1 MLLNK
6 ISVNIPF
13 LKRVAL
19 FIFVGFLALLMIKVK
34 VDHILLWDMIFLG
47 QDVAANPDADY
58 YLKLARDVVEQQFS
72 FKSIT
77 QANLL
82 SIMIA
87 LISKSAHVKDL
98 IWAGNLLTPIC
109 CALTFLALGLFFS
122 IKSNFSPWGWLVAFL
137 SLLTSYLCLRMG
149 PGYID
154 TDLLNVFFVYLI
166 SALIYF
172 LANVGDLKNKYFLA
186 VLLGALNFLFIRW
199 YPGHESFTILF
210 VIAIIASQWCAKEKR
225 KHILG
230 CVSVFILL
238 SALASISFFGS
249 AAGLVSNYITEQ
261 SGASLI
267 AKSGIK
273 VGELQVSEF
282 TKWPLI
288 LFEWQYHW
296 AFGLILII
304 LSLIGNSFWLL
315 SDIKKLCA
323 YFIPVIFI
331 PMSFFVGDRFYIYII
346 PIFWFGLFYM
356 IKVCITKIKVN
367 THVAAFIAILFIC
380 AVFFTHYS
388 PRCFFVFEKTC
399 HAKVTLFRFPTPDV
413 TNAAKFANEDLI
425 QENNTLLAWW
435 DYGHYLA
442 FHTKFNLVLNN
453 GNQFGG
459 TTRNFIDAVLL
470 DDEVVAHQKLKDL
483 NQYSYNTANKELKTN
498 KIYILVNRDF
508 IYKIPYFYEASS
520 NVKITMHKKEKAI
533 NLLACTKKSADE
545 MWCNKELINYR
556 NGTVNQSPGIFKIIY
571 LDHQGKFLSE
581 KILNKKGT
589 STLVHLSLGKD
600 GKDITQNNIMIP
612 KWMSETILMKLYL
625 GQFNPKLFKLVS
637 NHFPDARIYE
647 LNL

>member
-1 MLLNK
+1 MNK
-6 ISVNIPF
+6 ISLNIPI

-34 VDHILLWDMIFLG
+34 VDHIIFWDMIYLG

-58 YLKLARDVVEQQFS
+58 YLKLARDLMEQQFS
-72 FKSIT
+72 FKSLLQT
-77 QANLL
+77 NLL
-82 SIMIA
+82 SIAIA
-87 LISKSAHVKDL
+87 LISKSTEFKEL

-109 CALTFLALGLFFS
+109 CALTFLAIGLFFS
-122 IKSNFSPWGWLVAFL
+122 MKSNGSPWVWVVSFF

-172 LANVGDLKNKYFLA
+172 QANIDNLKNKYFLA
-186 VLLGALNFLFIRW
+186 AALGVLNFLFIRW
-199 YPGHESFTILF
+199 YPGHDGFTILF

-230 CVSVFILL
+230 CVSIFILL
-238 SALASISFFGS
+238 SALASINFFGS
-249 AAGLVSNYITEQ
+249 AAGLMSNYITDQ

-267 AKSGIK
+267 AKSGLK

-288 LFEWQYHW
+288 LFEWKYHW
-296 AFGLILII
+296 AYGLILIA

-315 SDIKKLCA
+315 SDIKKLSA
-323 YFIPVIFI
+323 YFIPFIFI

-346 PIFWFGLFYM
+346 PIFWFGLFYV
-356 IKVCITKIKVN
+356 IKVYMTKIRVN
-367 THVAAFIAILFIC
+367 THVAAFIAILFTC
-380 AVFFTHYS
+380 AVFSSHYS

-413 TNAAKFANEDLI
+413 TNAVKFANEDLI

-442 FHTKFNLVLNN
+442 LHTKFNLVFNP

-483 NQYSYNTANKELKTN
+483 NQYNYNTANKKLKTN

-508 IYKIPYFYEASS
+508 IYKIPSFYEASS
-520 NVKITMHKKEKAI
+520 NEKITMHKKEKAI
-533 NLLACTKKSADE
+533 NPLACQKKSADE

-571 LDHQGKFLSE
+571 LDHQGKFLNE
-581 KILNKKGT
+581 KILNKQGT
-589 STLVHLSLGKD
+589 STLVHWSLGKD

>member
-1 MLLNK
+1 MLINK
-6 ISVNIPF
+6 ISINIPF

-58 YLKLARDVVEQQFS
+58 YLKLARDLMEQQFS

-77 QANLL
+77 QTNLL

-87 LISKSAHVKDL
+87 LISKSTHVKDL

-122 IKSNFSPWGWLVAFL
+122 MKSNFSPWGWVVAFL

-172 LANVGDLKNKYFLA
+172 LANVGNLKNKYFLA
-186 VLLGALNFLFIRW
+186 ALLGALNFLFIRW

-230 CVSVFILL
+230 FVSVFILL
-238 SALASISFFGS
+238 SALAGTNFIGS
-249 AAGLVSNYITEQ
+249 AAVSVSTYITDQ
-261 SGASLI
+261 SGASSI

-273 VGELQVSEF
+273 VAELQVSEF
-282 TKWPLI
+282 IKWPLI

-296 AFGLILII
+296 AYGLILIV

-323 YFIPVIFI
+323 SFIPFVFI

-346 PIFWFGLFYM
+346 PIFWFGLFYF
-356 IKVCITKIKVN
+356 IKFCMTKIKVN
-367 THVAAFIAILFIC
+367 THVSTFIAILFIGGL
-380 AVFFTHYS
+380 FSTHYS
-388 PRCFFVFEKTC
+388 PRCFFIFEKTC
-399 HAKVTLFRFPTPDV
+399 HAKVTLFRFPTTDV
-413 TNAAKFANEDLI
+413 TNATKFAHEDLI

-442 FHTKFNLVLNN
+442 LHTKFNLVFNP
-453 GNQFGG
+453 GNQFSK

-470 DDEVVAHQKLKDL
+470 DDEVAAHQKLKALYQDEF
-483 NQYSYNTANKELKTN
+483 NIANKELKTN

-508 IYKIPYFYEASS
+508 IYKIPFFYEASS
-520 NVKITMHKKEKAI
+520 NEKITMHKKEIAI
-533 NLLACTKKSADE
+533 NPLVCTKKSADE
-545 MWCNKELINYR
+545 MWCNQRLINYR
-556 NGTVNQSPGIFKIIY
+556 NGSVNQSPSIFKIVY
-571 LDHQGKFLSE
+571 LDRQGKFLSE

-589 STLVHLSLGKD
+589 NTLVHLSLGKD
-600 GKDITQNNIMIP
+600 GKDITQNNIMTP
-612 KWMSETILMKLYL
+612 KWMSETTLMKLYL